1 MLTCYSPVR
10 HSVAEAT
17 PCDLHVLSTPPA
29 FVLSQN
35 QTLHNNYL
43 RNCWTIRMLLL
54 TVPCTPL
61 RKPFSFGAGLLAY
74 ACLSAFGFS
83 SRRESRHASRP
94 FPSLS
99 LSSPSAPHGRFESH
113 RACLAAAP
121 APRKVL
127 AEKIV
132 CPADPASIALGN
144 HIGHLQRPS
153 PCPFE
158 PPRSGVPL
166 TIHLRRPNV
175 KHLFEFFSLLWR
187 KQIRPKLLKRLK

>member
-1 MLTCYSPVR
+1 
-10 HSVAEAT
+10 
-17 PCDLHVLSTPPA
+17 
-29 FVLSQN
+29 
-35 QTLHNNYL
+35 
-43 RNCWTIRMLLL
+43 MLLL

-61 RKPFSFGAGLLAY
+61 RKLFLFSAGLLAST
-74 ACLSAFGFS
+74 ACSLALQFS

-132 CPADPASIALGN
+132 CPADPASLALGN
-144 HIGHLQRPS
+144 HIGHPQRLS
-153 PCPFE
+153 PCPLE

-166 TIHLRRPNV
+166 TIHLREPNV
-175 KHLFEFFSLLWR
+175 KHLFEFFSDFLE
-187 KQIRPKLLKRLK
+187 KQIVESA

>member
-1 MLTCYSPVR
+1 
-10 HSVAEAT
+10 
-17 PCDLHVLSTPPA
+17 
-29 FVLSQN
+29 
-35 QTLHNNYL
+35 
-43 RNCWTIRMLLL
+43 MLLL

-61 RKPFSFGAGLLAY
+61 RKLFWFYALICQHTLACF
-74 ACLSAFGFS
+74 ALQFS

-113 RACLAAAP
+113 RACLTAAP

-132 CPADPASIALGN
+132 CPADPASLALGN
-144 HIGHLQRPS
+144 HIGHLQRLS
-153 PCPFE
+153 PCPLE
-158 PPRSGVPL
+158 PPRNGVPL

-175 KHLFEFFSLLWR
+175 KHLFEFFRIFLTRTSG
-187 KQIRPKLLKRLK
+187 KNA

>member
-1 MLTCYSPVR
+1 M
-10 HSVAEAT
+10 
-17 PCDLHVLSTPPA
+17 HVLSTPPA

-35 QTLHNNYL
+35 QTLHNHFKK
-43 RNCWTIRMLLL
+43 LLDHQNVTSDS
-54 TVPCTPL
+54 TVYPAPKTF
-61 RKPFSFGAGLLAY
+61 FSFGADVLACAY
-74 ACLSAFGFS
+74 LSAFGFS

-144 HIGHLQRPS
+144 HIGHRQRLS

-158 PPRSGVPL
+158 PPRNGVPL

-175 KHLFEFFSLLWR
+175 KHIFEFFFGFFW
-187 KQIRPKLLKRLK
+187 INRLSNLSKSAKFNA